1 MKVKSST
8 PDRKGDAQERK
19 ESLRR
24 GLKTYIWIA
33 VCIVIVSLTMGL
45 AVPDDCIQGIAMVI
59 FNKELASRAT
69 TMACSCFAA
78 SILMYFWASRQRN
91 YKDTLHVLRLSS
103 TLSSFS
109 LVSMVIASIS
119 KTTIMLAESPWLRTI
134 YVASGCG
141 CVFYVFYLISLIRKL
156 EKQQE

>member
-1 MKVKSST
+1 MKVKSLA
-8 PDRKGDAQERK
+8 PDRKGDVEERK

-24 GLKTYIWIA
+24 ELKTYIWIA
-33 VCIVIVSLTMGL
+33 ACIAIVCLTMGL
-45 AVPDDCIQGIAMVI
+45 AVPDDRIQGIAMVI
-59 FNKELASRAT
+59 FNRGLVSRAT
-69 TMACSCFAA
+69 TMTCACFAA

-91 YKDTLHVLRLSS
+91 YRDTLHVLRLSL

-109 LVSMVIASIS
+109 LVSMVIVSIS

-134 YVASGCG
+134 YIASGCG
-141 CVFYVFYLISLIRKL
+141 CVFYVFNLISLIRKL